1 MSFFNDVRYGGNSGR
16 NKKDDYHRV
25 LHLVEKALQ
34 KRVLF
39 RFGKL
44 VFSVLLKALCGLL
57 TCQAVF

>member
-1 MSFFNDVRYGGNSGR
+1 MSLFNDVRYGGNSGR
-16 NKKDDYHRV
+16 NKENDYHRV
-25 LHLVEKALQ
+25 LHLGEKALQ
-34 KRVLF
+34 KRILF